1 VRMMAT
7 TGESDDI
14 LDAEPVEN
22 SPATIQC
29 WSCQNQF
36 GVPPGTPNGSI
47 LACPICQNHNRLGG
61 GPIPGSPVQMSSAV
75 TATTVIAMPV
85 SPMTVVNAPRIQQL
99 ISQMKCCWIAT
110 MVLGILICIGGF
122 VYGSTCPTTDQTSYT
137 NTSINCATGLLPSYA
152 LLITAGGLLFGVAV
166 WGYWE
171 LRVAQLA
178 SLQTGATP
186 KPRYFQITCHLAWL
200 LASAIF
206 IYSVIYLVG
215 FWWAVLFIPQWFSPC
230 ICGLAIG
237 PVVWVN
243 CCCYQRDY
251 NSYMLQVQ
259 LPMQGGGVPLQQF
272 RTQL

>member
-1 VRMMAT
+1 MMAT

-61 GPIPGSPVQMSSAV
+61 GPIPGSPVMATPVSS
-75 TATTVIAMPV
+75 TTVIAMPLSSV
-85 SPMTVVNAPRIQQL
+85 AIANGGRVQQL

-110 MVLGILICIGGF
+110 IVLATLICVGGF
-122 VYGSTCPTTDQTSYT
+122 IFGSVCPGDATYTTYT
-137 NTSINCATGLLPSYA
+137 VAGDSCATALYPVYA
-152 LLITAGGLLFGVAV
+152 FPITAGGVLAIIAG
-166 WGYWE
+166 WGLWE
-171 LRVAQLA
+171 LRTAQIAALR
-178 SLQTGATP
+178 TGETP
-186 KPRYFQITCHLAWL
+186 KPRYFQLTCHLAWL
-200 LASAIF
+200 IATAMF
-206 IYSVIYLVG
+206 IYSCIYLGVFSWIVFLLPG
-215 FWWAVLFIPQWFSPC
+215 WFSPC

-243 CCCYQRDY
+243 CCCYQKDY
-251 NSYMLQVQ
+251 KFYMLQVN
-259 LPMQGGGVPLQQF
+259 LPMQGGGVPLQQI
-272 RTQL
+272 RTQM